1 MPCPVKLGDSA
12 GLAEEDVT
20 VDVGLGGT
28 KGEGCAAR
36 VPPEAWFGPLKLA
49 DCDGREV
56 AGAILNWSLMDSTEM
71 GGHFVGGDVLAGPRF
86 LTKRPW
92 SLSLKS

>member
-1 MPCPVKLGDSA
+1 MKLGDSA

-20 VDVGLGGT
+20 VDLGGT
-28 KGEGCAAR
+28 KGEGCAAWA
-36 VPPEAWFGPLKLA
+36 PPEASLLGPLKLA

-56 AGAILNWSLMDSTEM
+56 AGVILNWSLMDSTEM
-71 GGHFVGGDVLAGPRF
+71 GGHFVGGAVLAGPRF